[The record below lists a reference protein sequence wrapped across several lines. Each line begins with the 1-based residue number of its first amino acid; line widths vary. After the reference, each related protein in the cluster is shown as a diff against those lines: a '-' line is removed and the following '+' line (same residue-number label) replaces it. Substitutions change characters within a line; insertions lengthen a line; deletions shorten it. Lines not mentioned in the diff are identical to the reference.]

1 LTAVTVPVELAEF
14 LGVGREVEMVGEMTE
29 DEAEF
34 FGTFGERA
42 F

>member
-1 LTAVTVPVELAEF
+1 MTVPVEFAEF
-14 LGVGREVEMVGEMTE
+14 LGVGGKVETVGEMTE

-34 FGTFGERA
+34 FGTFGEGA